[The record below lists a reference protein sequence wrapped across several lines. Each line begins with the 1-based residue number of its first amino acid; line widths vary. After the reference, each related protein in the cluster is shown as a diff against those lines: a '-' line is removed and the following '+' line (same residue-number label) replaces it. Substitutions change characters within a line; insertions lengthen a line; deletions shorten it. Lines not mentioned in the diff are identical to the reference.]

1 MKLLIK
7 ILPVRVRPKL
17 NKALVR
23 KRSHCVGSTH
33 KLAKGAKTHLLVL
46 FLHGYQHGNNRTCAA
61 LKTSRFQ
68 QP

>member
-1 MKLLIK
+1 MKFLIK
-7 ILPVRVRPKL
+7 IFPARMRPKL

-33 KLAKGAKTHLLVL
+33 KLAKGVNTHLLVL
-46 FLHGYQHGNNRTCAA
+46 FLHGYQYRDNRTCA
-61 LKTSRFQ
+61 LKTFTLH